1 MERREFGDS
10 TSGKG
15 PGGQTVAELYAQ
27 AHKSMENTSGG
38 SSYDVIVIG
47 VGSMGA
53 SACYHLAKRGCRVL
67 GLEQHDIPHE
77 LGSHAGQSR
86 IIRKAYGEAIGYV
99 PLLERAYE
107 NWRTLESETGSR
119 VFYETGL
126 TYFGPPGSPFL
137 QTVRESA
144 ETYRIPLQDLSPEAC
159 RRKYPQFALP
169 EHFERLEEPEA
180 GLLTPERS
188 ILLLAKQAL
197 QQGAVIL
204 CGEPVLGWEYQDG
217 GVVVRTPRQTY
228 RAGKLVITAGAWA
241 RELLPGL
248 EPRLQVTRQ
257 ALAWVQPE
265 DWERFTLGTFPC
277 WHLEHEGY
285 HFYGFPIMPEGT
297 FGGPHGLKLALH
309 HPGEAVTD
317 PDTAN
322 RSPSKAEEKVL
333 VEFLEKFIPQGYVR
347 TLEMKTCL
355 YTNTPDGHFVV
366 DYLKEYGKDVVLAA
380 GFSGHGFKF
389 VSVIGEVLADL
400 ALEGATPFPIGFLRA
415 DRFDS

>member
-10 TSGKG
+10 TSGNG

-126 TYFGPPGSPFL
+126 TYFGSPGSPFL

-217 GVVVRTPRQTY
+217 GVAVRTPRQTY

-241 RELLPGL
+241 RELFPGL
-248 EPRLQVTRQ
+248 APRLQVLT
-257 ALAWVQPE
+257 PPG
-265 DWERFTLGTFPC
+265 TGLG
-277 WHLEHEGY
+277 
-285 HFYGFPIMPEGT
+285 
-297 FGGPHGLKLALH
+297 
-309 HPGEAVTD
+309 
-317 PDTAN
+317 
-322 RSPSKAEEKVL
+322 
-333 VEFLEKFIPQGYVR
+333 
-347 TLEMKTCL
+347 
-355 YTNTPDGHFVV
+355 
-366 DYLKEYGKDVVLAA
+366 AA
-380 GFSGHGFKF
+380 
-389 VSVIGEVLADL
+389 
-400 ALEGATPFPIGFLRA
+400 
-415 DRFDS
+415 